1 VKLSHQACA
10 PELNGK
16 CPNCAEIQIRTLIR
30 LSAFLYFNGSRALL
44 FALALLFAAVSA
56 RAQTK
61 IHALTEVIEGHSVGG
76 VTVDALGNIYVA
88 DFGEIVWKLTPEGER
103 HEFASGLYGASGNAI
118 DNEGNLLQ
126 SNFYGDSITK
136 IDRKG
141 QAKPLVTS
149 GLSGPVGI
157 AIDKKTGDFYVAN
170 CRGNS
175 IAKVAKDGTVSSFAK
190 SDLFNCPNGISFDRE
205 GNLYVVN
212 YRDNKVLKVDPKGSV
227 ALFTTVSAK
236 GLGHL
241 CFNQKDR
248 FYVTASQSHE
258 IYEVML
264 DGTAR
269 RILGNGERGI
279 VDGPDTKARLSFPNG
294 IACHPWA
301 RRLYINEFVNDS
313 TSSLPRRAII
323 REIIPGAD
331 QP

>member
-1 VKLSHQACA
+1 M
-10 PELNGK
+10 
-16 CPNCAEIQIRTLIR
+16 
-30 LSAFLYFNGSRALL
+30 SANFYLRRSRAL
-44 FALALLFAAVSA
+44 FFVLALLFVGVPA

-61 IHALTEVIEGHSVGG
+61 IRSLTDVITGHSTGG
-76 VTVDALGNIYVA
+76 VTTDALGNIYVA
-88 DFGEIVWKLTPEGER
+88 DFGEIVWKITPEGER
-103 HEFASGLYGASGNAI
+103 HIFASGFYGASGNAI
-118 DNEGNLLQ
+118 DHEGNLLQ

-141 QAKPLVTS
+141 QTQPFVTS

-157 AIDKKTGDFYVAN
+157 AIKKETGNVYVAN

-175 IAKVAKDGTVSSFAK
+175 IAKIAKDGTVSSFAK
-190 SDLFNCPNGISFDRE
+190 SDLFNCPNGISFDRD
-205 GNLYVVN
+205 GNLYAVN
-212 YRDNKVLKVDPKGSV
+212 FRDNKMCKIDSQGSV

-269 RILGNGERGI
+269 RILGNGKRGI
-279 VDGPDTKARLSFPNG
+279 VDGADTKARLSFPNG

-301 RRLYINEFVNDS
+301 RWLYINEFVNEMP
-313 TSSLPRRAII
+313 SSLPRRAIV
-323 REIIPGAD
+323 REIILGAD

>member
-1 VKLSHQACA
+1 MINKTSEQL
-10 PELNGK
+10 LMK
-16 CPNCAEIQIRTLIR
+16 
-30 LSAFLYFNGSRALL
+30 LSAFYYFGCSRALL
-44 FALALLFAAVSA
+44 FVFGLLFVAVSA
-56 RAQTK
+56 HAETK
-61 IHALTEVIEGHSVGG
+61 IHALTKVIEGHSTGG

-88 DFGEIVWKLTPEGER
+88 DFGEIVWKITPEGKR
-103 HEFASGLYGASGNAI
+103 DVFASGLYGASGNAI
-118 DNEGNLLQ
+118 DHEGNLLQ
-126 SNFYGDSITK
+126 ANFYGDSITK

-141 QAKPLVTS
+141 QAQPFAAS

-157 AIDKKTGDFYVAN
+157 TINKQTGDVFVAN

-175 IAKVAKDGTVSSFAK
+175 IAKIAKDGTVSSFAK
-190 SDLFNCPNGISFDRE
+190 SDLFNCPNGIAFDGE

-212 YRDNKVLKVDPKGSV
+212 YRDNKMLKIDSQGAV

-264 DGTAR
+264 DGTAS

-279 VDGPDTKARLSFPNG
+279 VDGADKKARLSFPNG
-294 IACHPWA
+294 IVKHPWSQ
-301 RRLYINEFVNDS
+301 RLYINEFVNE
-313 TSSLPRRAII
+313 TPSSLPRRAIV
-323 REIIPGAD
+323 REIILGAD

>member
-1 VKLSHQACA
+1 MANRSD
-10 PELNGK
+10 
-16 CPNCAEIQIRTLIR
+16 EIQLRALIK
-30 LSAFLYFNGSRALL
+30 LSAFLYFSRSRTL
-44 FALALLFAAVSA
+44 FFVLALFFSAVSA

-76 VTVDALGNIYVA
+76 VTVDAIGNIYVA
-88 DFGEIVWKLTPEGER
+88 DFGETVWKITPDGKR

-141 QAKPLVTS
+141 QAKPFVTS

-157 AIDKKTGDFYVAN
+157 AVDKKTGDVYVAN

-175 IAKVAKDGTVSSFAK
+175 IAKITKDGVVSSFAK

-212 YRDNKVLKVDPKGSV
+212 YRDNKMFKIDSQGSV

-264 DGTAR
+264 DGTTR
-269 RILGNGERGI
+269 RILGNGKRGI
-279 VDGPDTKARLSFPNG
+279 VNGADTKARLSFPNG
-294 IACHPWA
+294 IAGHPWA

-313 TSSLPRRAII
+313 VSALPRRAII
-323 REIIPGAD
+323 REIILGAD
-331 QP
+331 